1 MYVSNSYVN
10 WEIEISLIDNKFY
23 TVYQAHYQGCGVL
36 KIDLIIKQ
44 HGGWPMSFVLQYFR
58 N

>member
-23 TVYQAHYQGCGVL
+23 TVYQAHYQGCDVL

-44 HGGWPMSFVLQYFR
+44 HGEWPMSFVLQYFR